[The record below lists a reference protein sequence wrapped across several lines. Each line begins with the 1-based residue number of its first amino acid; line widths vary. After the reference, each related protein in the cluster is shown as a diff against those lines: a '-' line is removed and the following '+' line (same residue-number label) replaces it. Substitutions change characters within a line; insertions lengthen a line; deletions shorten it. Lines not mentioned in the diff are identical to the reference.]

1 MQGCTKNKLHI
12 VQVIEDS
19 KRPAQNTS
27 DKIWKRLSSA
37 QLLNNMQST
46 SKCNSRSVESPKKM
60 NIANCTEHNAQ
71 YTAHRTEHKT
81 KHRAS
86 EHRALSTELRRN
98 NDGESQ
104 R

>member
-46 SKCNSRSVESPKKM
+46 SKCNSTSVESPKKM

-71 YTAHRTEHKT
+71 YTAHRTAHKT

-86 EHRALSTELRRN
+86 EHRALSTELA
-98 NDGESQ
+98 Q
-104 R
+104 REKQ